1 MAGLKSGAGLVT
13 MASPPGATMVL
24 ASHLTAIMQR
34 TIRDEADLQG
44 WLSDKRLSAFVIGPG
59 FGNLEVARSYCELL
73 AATGRPVVLD
83 ADDDEA
89 TVTISFKALND
100 PEGKGPFVDIS
111 GRTTSSEI
119 TSATATLELSGAS
132 LLVGTFT
139 GSNGY
144 TGTVYGSFVG
154 TSGIILPFEL
164 STDGGDVIYGVIVAD
179 TTLGG

>member
-1 MAGLKSGAGLVT
+1 VKTERMPAEDATLGTYINDNSVCFFGAGLAPSGIPTSGSTTYPAV
-13 MASPPGATMVL
+13 
-24 ASHLTAIMQR
+24 
-34 TIRDEADLQG
+34 ADGLV
-44 WLSDKRLSAFVIGPG
+44 SDGSVRRLFLVSSG
-59 FGNLEVARSYCELL
+59 
-73 AATGRPVVLD
+73 TVVLD